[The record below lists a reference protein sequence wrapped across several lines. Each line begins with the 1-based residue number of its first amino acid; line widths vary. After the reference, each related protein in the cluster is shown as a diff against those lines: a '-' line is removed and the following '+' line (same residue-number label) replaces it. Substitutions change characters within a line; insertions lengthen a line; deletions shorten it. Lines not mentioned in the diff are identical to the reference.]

1 MQPLM
6 YVLLYHIWTII
17 TGYPFIME
25 MSLHL
30 GHPYLESINI
40 RNPTDQNARNFL
52 VKFLVNFQRKRVEI
66 SITCECNLK
75 IVKICQ
81 KCANFWEWLK
91 IVQFAKTL
99 PSRICLGLDLNL
111 AETLFFFRLSFTL
124 SVSNIHNPD
133 STPRLPAPPYLTRTR
148 TSRETQ
154 SLVRLDPRRFTSK
167 AISKTTYLTKFY
179 VGSHCRRNEPITHV
193 YTIFD

>member
-30 GHPYLESINI
+30 GHPYLESVNI

-66 SITCECNLK
+66 SIMCECNLK

-81 KCANFWEWLK
+81 KCANFWEWL
-91 IVQFAKTL
+91 TL
-99 PSRICLGLDLNL
+99 RKAAQNRKSSSKSYNL
-111 AETLFFFRLSFTL
+111 LKGYRAE
-124 SVSNIHNPD
+124 SV
-133 STPRLPAPPYLTRTR
+133 
-148 TSRETQ
+148 
-154 SLVRLDPRRFTSK
+154 
-167 AISKTTYLTKFY
+167 
-179 VGSHCRRNEPITHV
+179 
-193 YTIFD
+193 